1 MSCSSNL
8 NPDWKSMGKKGNRFI
23 KEKYWVYRRLD
34 NHWAVGSWAQLEAER
49 EERDWDDHLGLV
61 TKRHIWQVLGQ
72 HQHLNTG
79 AVSVTIPPVDNFQSN
94 CPNIFWP
101 PSCHEL
107 HGVKLSTYLWCGFQ
121 GILYCYRFFFCF
133 TQHFLFWRQK
143 GCFWLACSG
152 VHCILFNVI

>member
-1 MSCSSNL
+1 M
-8 NPDWKSMGKKGNRFI
+8 
-23 KEKYWVYRRLD
+23 
-34 NHWAVGSWAQLEAER
+34 
-49 EERDWDDHLGLV
+49 

-107 HGVKLSTYLWCGFQ
+107 HGVKLSTYDVVSKEFYIVIDSFSVLPN
-121 GILYCYRFFFCF
+121 IFFFGDRKDVF
-133 TQHFLFWRQK
+133 
-143 GCFWLACSG
+143 G
-152 VHCILFNVI
+152 